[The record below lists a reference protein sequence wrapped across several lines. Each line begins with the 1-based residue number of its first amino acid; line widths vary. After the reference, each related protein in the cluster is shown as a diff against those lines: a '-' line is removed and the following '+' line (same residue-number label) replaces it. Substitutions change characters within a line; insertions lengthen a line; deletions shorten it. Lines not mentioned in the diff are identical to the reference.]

1 MIDSPDYIVEQLAR
15 EKASLPS
22 DRQEIQQHLIELGYI
37 SLLKANVVTENEI
50 LVAQDH
56 FLADVRSSGYFQA
69 SELEAFQLQGKRYL
83 VRRLLREV
91 TDIDEGLCLD
101 QLPREGTV
109 NLASRIIHYRLD
121 LFGLWSH
128 AIDVKYSR
136 INSLSQLQII
146 GEYAQVSPLEAI
158 NQLADI
164 EGFTRRLLALYKE
177 EQFILTFHSPNADR
191 SIHSEELN
199 RRTAF
204 KNQLKED
211 FGDKSDFFIFLR
223 KEVLKSREKKID
235 FNFLE
240 KERLNPFKNFVVRL
254 IQIHQWQDGF
264 YSGLLDSDM
273 GDLTLKSFLDAIQ
286 FYNQSRERDFIKAHR
301 IIIHVGKGYFL
312 FNALFFLQ
320 EYMLEDD
327 PSSLDASQ
335 SKVLDVIT
343 HNLSEADDP
352 TQVAFQ
358 ENLEQLKSE
367 VYESPDSA
375 PKERNGLLQRIYY
388 GIKRIVR
395 KALRFAKRIFKWI
408 LEKAKK
414 AWRFLKKLF
423 THLFEDLRN
432 GIVAFADGL
441 KFLLG
446 KRIIQSSSHEGS
458 IVSAFKMDGDSNH
471 LVSLGAV
478 PLISEHVQQ
487 VNYSVNAMSFALS
500 IVGGV
505 LKIVLHIVNALSWPM
520 LLFTIIKVY
529 KKISES
535 FKKLEL

>member
-1 MIDSPDYIVEQLAR
+1 MIHSSDYIVEQLER

-50 LVAQDH
+50 LIAQEH
-56 FLADVRSSGYFQA
+56 FIKDVRNSGYFQA
-69 SELEAFQLQGKRYL
+69 SELDALQLQGKSYL
-83 VRRLLREV
+83 VQRLLRLV
-91 TDIDEGLCLD
+91 TDIDEGLSLN
-101 QLPREGTV
+101 QLPSEGTV
-109 NLASRIIHYRLD
+109 NLVSRIIHYRLD

-146 GEYAQVSPLEAI
+146 GEYANVSPLEAI

-164 EGFTRRLLALYKE
+164 EGFTRRLLSLYTE

-191 SIHSEELN
+191 SIHAEEFN
-199 RRTAF
+199 RRAAF

-211 FGDKSDFFIFLR
+211 FGDKSEFFVFLR
-223 KEVLKSREKKID
+223 KEVLKSSEKKID

-264 YSGLLDSDM
+264 YNGLLDCDM
-273 GDLTLKSFLDAIQ
+273 GNLTLKSFLDTIQ

-301 IIIHVGKGYFL
+301 IIVHVGKGYFL

-335 SKVLDVIT
+335 SKVLDIIT
-343 HNLSEADDP
+343 QNVNEADDSS
-352 TQVAFQ
+352 QVAFQ
-358 ENLEQLKSE
+358 QNLEQLKSE
-367 VYESPDSA
+367 IYKSPESA
-375 PKERNGLLQRIYY
+375 PKERKGLLQRIYY

-395 KALRFAKRIFKWI
+395 KALRFAKRIYKWI

-414 AWRFLKKLF
+414 AWSFLKKLF
-423 THLFEDLRN
+423 THLFEDLKN

-446 KRIIQSSSHEGS
+446 RKIIQSSSDVGL
-458 IVSAFKMDGDSNH
+458 IVSAFNLDGDSNH
-471 LVSLGAV
+471 LISGGAV
-478 PLISEHVQQ
+478 PLITGHVQQ